1 MPPSPPL
8 TPVQFLTAANLVTA
22 ALQLYRQQFKP
33 FFRLSAIAHLWLLLL
48 LLSLAAIFLP
58 GTLLGGDSPLLVLLR
73 IACVGLVVWSGA
85 KYLTLSAAL
94 SRLSFHQLLR
104 WAESTQAA
112 ARYANK
118 RLWGFWWIGFLT
130 ALLLFALAFG
140 VILALS
146 VIVSMVSLVVGG
158 VAMWGGGG
166 ALNEAASVVFGIFI
180 VLVGLVLL
188 TAAGLSLLWCVARL
202 FIPEVAYAV
211 EPELRPIEAIGRSWN
226 LTNQNGWR
234 MVGMIF
240 VLFTVLLPL
249 QVIYQV
255 INGAL
260 QAGFVFLSPS
270 DSETSSVFLASL
282 VGSYALSLVF
292 NCFMLPVWQ
301 ATKAIAYYDLR
312 SRREGM
318 GLNSFDS
325 GSASASLDDVLDPTP
340 VDSGT
345 LSPRQAP
352 PPDTVMGLFNR
363 VKLLTPESVELEFM
377 LAGLGSR
384 ALALT
389 IDYGIVLTGVLLFWV
404 VWGWLASQLMSYLEG
419 MGANYN
425 QVPLWLLA
433 IGLLVTFI
441 FTTGYFA
448 GFEVLRQGQTPGKR
462 FARIRVIRDDGRPV
476 GVSQAVLRSLLQAID
491 YFFFLGAFMIFLGKQ
506 EKRVGDWVAGTLV
519 IQETRATKQTISLSL
534 QARELAIELPRLT
547 TMTQLQ
553 PHHFAVIREYLQ
565 RRFLMERQA
574 RNQVSLDLAR
584 QIRTVI
590 QLETVPENLN
600 SDEFLE
606 AVYLAY
612 QEQFPA
618 Y

>member
-1 MPPSPPL
+1 MPSSIPL

-48 LLSLAAIFLP
+48 LLSLAVIFLP
-58 GTLLGGDSPLLVLLR
+58 GTLLDGESPLLVLLR
-73 IACVGLVVWSGA
+73 IVGAGLVVWSGA

-146 VIVSMVSLVVGG
+146 FIVSMASLVVGG
-158 VAMWGGGG
+158 FVVWSGGGS
-166 ALNEAASVVFGIFI
+166 LNESASVVFGIFI
-180 VLVGLVLL
+180 VLSMLVLL

-312 SRREGM
+312 IRREGM
-318 GLNSFDS
+318 GLDAFDS
-325 GSASASLDDVLDPTP
+325 SSASSSASGSPNDLLDDLLDANP

-345 LSPRQAP
+345 LSSLQAP
-352 PPDTVMGLFNR
+352 PPDSVMGLFNR

-389 IDYGIVLTGVLLFWV
+389 IDYGIVLTGVLLFWAG
-404 VWGWLASQLMSYLEG
+404 WGWLAYQLMSYLEG
-419 MGANYN
+419 TGANYN
-425 QVPLWLLA
+425 PVSLWLLA
-433 IGLLVTFI
+433 IGLLATFI

-476 GVSQAVLRSLLQAID
+476 GV
-491 YFFFLGAFMIFLGKQ
+491 
-506 EKRVGDWVAGTLV
+506 
-519 IQETRATKQTISLSL
+519 
-534 QARELAIELPRLT
+534 
-547 TMTQLQ
+547 
-553 PHHFAVIREYLQ
+553 
-565 RRFLMERQA
+565 
-574 RNQVSLDLAR
+574 
-584 QIRTVI
+584 
-590 QLETVPENLN
+590 
-600 SDEFLE
+600 
-606 AVYLAY
+606 
-612 QEQFPA
+612 
-618 Y
+618 